1 MPGIGTRMAAA
12 AVLVLLGACSSV
24 LDVDE
29 GGVIDFDDLD
39 SAGPSGVAALVNGII
54 GAYQEAADDVVR
66 YAALLTDEM
75 IMSGTFET
83 RVDVDRR
90 RVQPSNETL
99 TSGMY
104 TQIHVARMQADTAVA
119 LLEDRLSDAAFASV
133 EAEMREGIALGK
145 LYGGFSRLWLGEM
158 YCWSIL
164 TGMYPESS
172 PVLPNVRVE
181 DARTFLLDAEGRAG
195 PLDMEDVRLAAIGG
209 QARAQLWLG
218 NYAQAATLALAVPR
232 DFVYWAE
239 YSFNE
244 PEQFNEMYMFSWG
257 DVEGIHWT
265 VGDGTTPER
274 GNERFALFDEF
285 VRLNLIEIQP
295 DGFTA
300 VSSST
305 PVMLQK
311 IYRRPDSKVLVA
323 SGVEAQ
329 LIRAEAAVR
338 EGGQTLTAQQILND
352 LRADYSFRATVNWGV
367 EPPAPVD
374 ALQPLVLTDTLQTDL
389 RTVAN
394 ERAREL
400 WLTGDRLTTSRRL
413 RRDATVA
420 IDLFPPVKAGVGGGD
435 DIAFPIVQLELDAN
449 PNLGPTNA
457 CPAGQSLGS
466 WR

>member
-1 MPGIGTRMAAA
+1 MRRAAA
-12 AVLVLLGACSSV
+12 LAALTIVGACGI

-29 GGVIDFDDLD
+29 GGVIDFEDLD
-39 SAGPSGVAALVNGII
+39 EAGPSAVGALVNGIV
-54 GAYQEAADDVVR
+54 GAYQEALDDVVR
-66 YAALLTDEM
+66 YSSLLTDEM

-90 RVQPSNETL
+90 RIQPGNATL
-99 TSGMY
+99 TSSIY

-119 LLEDRLSDAAFASV
+119 LLEEKLPDPAFASV
-133 EAEMREGIALGK
+133 EADMREGIALGK
-145 LYGGFSRLWLGEM
+145 LYGGLSRLWLGEM

-164 TGMYPESS
+164 TGMYPEAS
-172 PVLPNVRVE
+172 PVLPNARIA
-181 DARTFLLDAEGRAG
+181 DARAFLVDAEGRAG
-195 PLDMEDVRLAAIGG
+195 PLGLENVRLAAVVG

-218 NYAQAATLALAVPR
+218 NYTQADALALAVPR
-232 DFVYWAE
+232 DFTYWAE
-239 YSFNE
+239 YSYNE
-244 PEQFNEMYMFSWG
+244 PEQFNEVYQFTWG
-257 DVEGIHWT
+257 DIEGIHWT

-274 GNERFALFDEF
+274 GNERFAYFDEF
-285 VRLNLIEIQP
+285 VRLNLIDVEP
-295 DGFTA
+295 DGFEA

-311 IYRRPDSKVLVA
+311 IYRRPDSRILVA

-329 LIRAEAAVR
+329 LIRAEVAVR
-338 EGGQTLTAQQILND
+338 SGQTLVAEQLLND

-374 ALQPLVLTDTLQTDL
+374 ALLPLVLTDTLATDL
-389 RTVAN
+389 RTVAG

-413 RRDATVA
+413 RRDTSIS

-435 DIAFPIVQLELDAN
+435 DITFPIVQLELDAN
-449 PNLGPTNA
+449 PNLSAANA
-457 CPAGQSLGS
+457 CPAGQSIGT

>member
-1 MPGIGTRMAAA
+1 VKSIVAFAPTLCCLAAC
-12 AVLVLLGACSSV
+12 GV

-29 GGVIDFDDLD
+29 GGVIDFDDLN
-39 SAGPSGVAALVNGII
+39 SAGPSAVPALVNGIV
-54 GAYQEAADDVVR
+54 GAYQEAFDDVVR
-66 YAALLTDEM
+66 YSSLMTDEM

-90 RVQPSNETL
+90 RVQPSNATL
-99 TSGMY
+99 EGGLY
-104 TQIHVARMQADTAVA
+104 TLIHVARMQADTAVA
-119 LLEDRLSDAAFASV
+119 LLEEKLADPEFESV
-133 EAEMREGIALGK
+133 ETLMREGIALGK
-145 LYGGFSRLWLGEM
+145 LYGGLSRLWLGEM

-164 TGMYPESS
+164 TGMYPETA
-172 PVLPNVRVE
+172 PLLPDARIL
-181 DARTFLLDAEGRAG
+181 DARTFLIDAETRAG
-195 PLDMEDVRLAAIGG
+195 PLGLEEVRLAAVLG
-209 QARAQLWLG
+209 QARAALWLG
-218 NYAQAATLALAVPR
+218 NYALADALALAVPR
-232 DFVYWAE
+232 DFVYWSE

-244 PEQFNEMYMFSWG
+244 PEQFNEVYTFTWG
-257 DVEGIHWT
+257 DVEQVHWT
-265 VGDGTTPER
+265 VGDGTTFER

-285 VRLNLIEIQP
+285 VRLNLIEIEP
-295 DGFTA
+295 EGF
-300 VSSST
+300 VSVTSST

-311 IYRRPDSKVLVA
+311 IYSRPDAKILVA

-338 EGGQTLTAQQILND
+338 AGATATAQGLIND
-352 LRADYSFRATVNWGV
+352 LRADFSLRATVHWDV
-367 EPPAPVD
+367 EPPAAVD

-389 RTVAN
+389 ITVTN

-413 RRDATVA
+413 RRDTSVA
-420 IDLFPPVKAGVGGGD
+420 IDLFPPVKTGVGGGD

-457 CPAGQSLGS
+457 CPAGQSIGS

>member
-1 MPGIGTRMAAA
+1 MTREHMRRLASVGSMLTLLSGCGI
-12 AVLVLLGACSSV
+12 

-29 GGVIDFDDLD
+29 GGVIDFDDLAE
-39 SAGPSGVAALVNGII
+39 AGPSAIPALVNGIV
-54 GAYQEAADDVVR
+54 GSYQEAADDVVR
-66 YAALLTDEM
+66 YASLLTDEM

-90 RVQPSNETL
+90 RIQPSNATL
-99 TSGMY
+99 EGGMY
-104 TQIHVARMQADTAVA
+104 TLIHVARMQADTAVA
-119 LLEDRLSDAAFASV
+119 LLEEKLAEPEFESV
-133 EAEMREGIALGK
+133 EDLMREGIALGK
-145 LYGGFSRLWLGEM
+145 LYGGFSRLWLGEV

-164 TGMYPESS
+164 TGMYPESA
-172 PVLPNVRVE
+172 PVLPNARIQ
-181 DARTFLLDAEGRAG
+181 DARTFLIDAEGRAG
-195 PLDMEDVRLAAIGG
+195 SLGLDDVRLAAVVG

-218 NYAQAATLALAVPR
+218 NYAQAEALALAVPK
-232 DFVYWAE
+232 DFVYWSE

-244 PEQFNEMYMFSWG
+244 PEQFNELYQFTWG
-257 DVEGIHWT
+257 DVEQIHWT

-285 VRLNLIEIQP
+285 VRLNLIEIEP
-295 DGFTA
+295 DGF
-300 VSSST
+300 VSVTSST

-311 IYRRPDSKVLVA
+311 VYRRPDSRIMVA

-329 LIRAEAAVR
+329 LIRAEVAVR
-338 EGGQTLTAQQILND
+338 SGATATAQTLLNE
-352 LRADYSFRATVNWGV
+352 LRADFSFRATVKWGV
-367 EPPAPVD
+367 EPPEPVD
-374 ALQPLVLTDTLQTDL
+374 ALQPLTLTGTLQTDL
-389 RTVAN
+389 ITVAN

-413 RRDATVA
+413 RRDPSVS
-420 IDLFPPVKAGVGGGD
+420 IDLFPPVKTGVGGGD
-435 DIAFPIVQLELDAN
+435 DIAFPIVQLELDNN